1 MGTALGSRTE
11 ERRWMTQVEFPPP
24 TAPAAQP
31 PGPVHAV
38 AAQADVAPL
47 LRSYRSALALAA
59 DLPPSRTAKPRW
71 WRDFL
76 TLVRPRWGLN
86 RFLVDHMRA
95 RTDQLNRRYC
105 LRLSLGED
113 DGNDARDREALEKF
127 ASSLP
132 PPRGAIWT
140 ALPLLAIVGVA
151 QVLVAL
157 VGDIQGERE
166 TFDQIAGLVDLN
178 PGHVREAVTALLHA
192 STSVVLDLIG
202 IITLSAYVVLR
213 PFVFGFRL
221 KRMLLSQPGAL
232 DGRHQASPLGQAAT
246 ALDIHGQESR
256 LFEALGMAPPSESAF
271 DLKVKAV
278 MAVFLLAA
286 GIAWAGPNDYILLGL
301 VFIAL
306 ALARGTWLRVQRQ
319 RRTVRHD
326 ALVSAHAEAG

>member
-1 MGTALGSRTE
+1 
-11 ERRWMTQVEFPPP
+11 MTQVEFPPP
-24 TAPAAQP
+24 TPTAAPP
-31 PGPVHAV
+31 PGPVHA

-47 LRSYRSALALAA
+47 LRSYRSALALAG

-86 RFLVDHMRA
+86 RFMVDHMRA
-95 RTDQLNRRYC
+95 RTDQLTRRYC

-132 PPRGAIWT
+132 PARGAVWT
-140 ALPLLAIVGVA
+140 ALPLLAIVVVS
-151 QVLVAL
+151 QLLVAW
-157 VGDIQGERE
+157 VGDLEGEEE
-166 TFDQIAGLVDLN
+166 TFEQIAGIVDLS
-178 PGHVREAVTALLHA
+178 PARLRAAASALTEA
-192 STSVVLDLIG
+192 SWEVVIDLIG
-202 IITLSAYVVLR
+202 IVTLSTYLVLR

-232 DGRHQASPLGQAAT
+232 DGRHKASPLGQAAVM
-246 ALDIHGQESR
+246 LDVHGQESR
-256 LFEALGMAPPSESAF
+256 LFAALGMAPPAESSF
-271 DLKVKAV
+271 DLKIKATI
-278 MAVFLLAA
+278 ALFALAA
-286 GIAWAGPNDYILLGL
+286 GIAWTGLYPDKLFGPVVLA
-301 VFIAL
+301 IAL
-306 ALARGTWLRVQRQ
+306 ARFAWLGVQRH